1 MTIYDTPEPDLE
13 DRRTLDEIHALREE
27 LSSHLRVPRRWTG
40 ALRRTTQA
48 RAIRGSNSIEGY
60 EVSEQDAIAAVDN
73 EEPLGADE
81 RTWAEITGYRRALTY
96 VLTAAPDPH
105 FRIDTQLVRS
115 LHFMLLEHDLAKGPG
130 RYRPGS
136 IYVTDDSDGSQV
148 YEGPDADAVSGLL
161 GTMAGRLEAER
172 DVEPMI
178 RGAMAHLNLVMI
190 HPFRDGN
197 GRMARVLQTAALA
210 QDTVLEPTFS
220 SIEEWLGHNTTDY
233 YRVLAATG
241 QGSWNPQNDAHP
253 WVKFA
258 LRAHHMQAQT
268 LRRRFAE
275 ADVLWR
281 RIDDLIAEH
290 RLPERVGDALFD
302 ALQGGRVQRPS
313 YVRRA
318 EIEDRT
324 GTRDLVRLTELGLLT
339 AVGKTR
345 ARHYLTGPVLA
356 EVSAQVRSGR
366 QPLVD
371 PYPWMRGWLRAEA
384 DRPR

>member
-1 MTIYDTPEPDLE
+1 
-13 DRRTLDEIHALREE
+13 
-27 LSSHLRVPRRWTG
+27 
-40 ALRRTTQA
+40 
-48 RAIRGSNSIEGY
+48 
-60 EVSEQDAIAAVDN
+60 
-73 EEPLGADE
+73 
-81 RTWAEITGYRRALTY
+81 
-96 VLTAAPDPH
+96 
-105 FRIDTQLVRS
+105 
-115 LHFMLLEHDLAKGPG
+115 
-130 RYRPGS
+130 
-136 IYVTDDSDGSQV
+136 
-148 YEGPDADAVSGLL
+148 
-161 GTMAGRLEAER
+161 MAGRLEAER

-190 HPFRDGN
+190 HPFRGGN

-313 YVRRA
+313 YVRRTD
-318 EIEDRT
+318 IEDRT
-324 GTRDLVRLTELGLLT
+324 GTRDLVCLTELGLLT

-345 ARHYLTGPVLA
+345 ARHYRAGPVLA
-356 EVSAQVRSGR
+356 EASAQVRSG
-366 QPLVD
+366 QEPLVD
-371 PYPWMRGWLRAEA
+371 PNPWMRDWLRAEA
-384 DRPR
+384 HRPR

>member
-1 MTIYDTPEPDLE
+1 MTIYDTPEQDLE
-13 DRRTLDEIHALREE
+13 DRHALDEIHALREE
-27 LSSHLRVPRRWTG
+27 LSSYLRVPRRWTG

-60 EVSEQDAIAAVDN
+60 DVSEQDAIAAVDD

-81 RTWAEITGYRRALTY
+81 RTWAQITGYRRALTY
-96 VLTAAPDPH
+96 VLTAAPEPH

-115 LHFMLLEHDLAKGPG
+115 LHFMLLEHDLSKGPG
-130 RYRPGS
+130 RYRSGS
-136 IYVTDDSDGSQV
+136 IYVHDESDGSQV
-148 YEGPDADAVSGLL
+148 YEGPDADAVPGLMEA
-161 GTMAGRLEAER
+161 MAGRLESER
-172 DVEPMI
+172 DVDPMI

-210 QDTVLEPTFS
+210 QDTVLEPTFAG
-220 SIEEWLGHNTTDY
+220 IEEWLGHNTIDY
-233 YRVLAATG
+233 YRVLAATW
-241 QGSWNPQNDAHP
+241 QGAWSPQNDAHP

-258 LRAHHMQAQT
+258 LRAHHMQTQT

-281 RIDDLIAEH
+281 RIDDLVAEH
-290 RLPERVGDALFD
+290 RLPDRVGDALFD

-318 EIEDRT
+318 EVEDRT
-324 GTRDLVRLTELGLLT
+324 GTRDLVRLTELGLLE

-345 ARHYLTGPVLA
+345 ARHYLAGPVLRGVAA
-356 EVSAQVRSGR
+356 EVRSGR
-366 QPLVD
+366 QPLAD
-371 PYPWMRGWLRAEA
+371 PYPWLHGWLRAEV
-384 DRPR
+384 DRVR

>member
-1 MTIYDTPEPDLE
+1 MTIYDTPEQDLE
-13 DRRTLDEIHALREE
+13 DRHALDEIHALREE
-27 LSSHLRVPRRWTG
+27 LSSQLRVPRRWTE

-48 RAIRGSNSIEGY
+48 RATRGSNSIEGY
-60 EVSEQDAIAAVDN
+60 DVSEQDSIAAVDD

-81 RTWAEITGYRRALTY
+81 RTWAQITGYRRALTY
-96 VLTAAPDPH
+96 VLTAAPEPH

-115 LHFMLLEHDLAKGPG
+115 LHFMLLEHDLSKGPG
-130 RYRPGS
+130 RYRSGS
-136 IYVTDDSDGSQV
+136 IYVHDEGDGSQV
-148 YEGPDADAVSGLL
+148 YEGPDADAVPGLMEA
-161 GTMAGRLEAER
+161 MAGRLESDR
-172 DVEPMI
+172 DVDPMI

-210 QDTVLEPTFS
+210 QDTVLEPTFAG
-220 SIEEWLGHNTTDY
+220 IEEWLGHNTTDY
-233 YRVLAATG
+233 YRVLAAMG
-241 QGSWNPQNDAHP
+241 QGAWSPQNDAHP

-281 RIDDLIAEH
+281 RIDDLVAEH
-290 RLPERVGDALFD
+290 RLPDRVVDALFD

-318 EIEDRT
+318 EVEDRT
-324 GTRDLVRLTELGLLT
+324 GTRDLLRLTELGLLE

-345 ARHYLTGPVLA
+345 ARHYLAGPVLRGVAA
-356 EVSAQVRSGR
+356 EVRSGR

-371 PYPWMRGWLRAEA
+371 PYPWLHGWLRDEV
-384 DRPR
+384 DRVR

>member
-1 MTIYDTPEPDLE
+1 MTIYETPEPDPE
-13 DRRTLDEIHALREE
+13 DRHALDEIHELREE
-27 LSSHLRVPRRWTG
+27 LSSNLRVPRRWTG

-48 RAIRGSNSIEGY
+48 RAIRGSNTIEGY
-60 EVSEQDAIAAVDN
+60 DVSEQDAIAAVDD

-96 VLTAAPDPH
+96 VLTAAPEPH
-105 FRIDTQLVRS
+105 FRIDSQLVRS
-115 LHFMLLEHDLAKGPG
+115 LHFMLLEHDLSKGPG

-136 IYVTDDSDGSQV
+136 VYVHDESDGSQV
-148 YEGPDADAVSGLL
+148 YEGPDADAVPGLMKA
-161 GTMAGRLEAER
+161 MAGRLESER
-172 DVEPMI
+172 DVDPMI

-197 GRMARVLQTAALA
+197 GRMARVLQTAALG

-220 SIEEWLGHNTTDY
+220 SIEEWLGQNTTDY

-241 QGSWNPQNDAHP
+241 QGAWNPQNDAHP
-253 WVKFA
+253 WVKFV

-281 RIDDLIAEH
+281 QIDDLVAEH
-290 RLPERVGDALFD
+290 RLPDRVGDALFD

-318 EIEDRT
+318 EVEDRT
-324 GTRDLVRLTELGLLT
+324 GTRDLVRLTELGLLE

-345 ARHYLTGPVLA
+345 ARHYLAGPVLRGVAA
-356 EVSAQVRSGR
+356 EVRSGR
-366 QPLVD
+366 QPLAD
-371 PYPWMRGWLRAEA
+371 PYPWLQGWLRGEV
-384 DRPR
+384 DRAS